1 MRILIVEDDTD
12 MRQALQRVLEDKGH
26 TVCWA
31 AGGIDALELMRREPV
46 DVVLLDLNL
55 GDGID
60 GWEVMRRKTREPIII
75 DIPVIIT
82 TGGPTRTLE
91 VSNPPAGALLI
102 LSKPIRLD
110 RLDSALAM
118 LTGQRI

>member
-1 MRILIVEDDTD
+1 
-12 MRQALQRVLEDKGH
+12 
-26 TVCWA
+26 
-31 AGGIDALELMRREPV
+31 MRREPV

-60 GWEVMRRKTREPIII
+60 GWEVMRRKTREPTII

-82 TGGPTRTLE
+82 TGRPTRTLE
-91 VSNPPAGALLI
+91 VSNPLAGALLI

>member
-31 AGGIDALELMRREPV
+31 AGGI
-46 DVVLLDLNL
+46 
-55 GDGID
+55 
-60 GWEVMRRKTREPIII
+60 
-75 DIPVIIT
+75 IT

-91 VSNPPAGALLI
+91 VSNPLAGALLI

>member
-60 GWEVMRRKTREPIII
+60 GWEVMRRKTREPTII

-82 TGGPTRTLE
+82 TGGA
-91 VSNPPAGALLI
+91 NPYAGSLAGALLI